1 LLAVAVLAYSF
12 FSCSKQ
18 NTSEPV
24 ILDPVAYFPLDSG
37 NYWIYQ
43 AIFITIDA
51 DVNTYDTLEVELKMT
66 YSHFDDSLNAHILE
80 RFVRPDS
87 TQNWSDY
94 DVITISW
101 TDLTM
106 QWVEDN
112 LRYVKLTNPVFNA
125 KSWDGNSYNIL
136 NDWNYYYTD
145 LNTKFENDTISYQ
158 STFRVEKR
166 DVKNVIQEQ
175 RAFEIFAE
183 NIGPVYEYYANF
195 SLQSGDVNLGESKEL
210 ILIKHGVE

>member
-1 LLAVAVLAYSF
+1 ME
-12 FSCSKQ
+12 
-18 NTSEPV
+18 N
-24 ILDPVAYFPLDSG
+24 
-37 NYWIYQ
+37 
-43 AIFITIDA
+43 
-51 DVNTYDTLEVELKMT
+51 
-66 YSHFDDSLNAHILE
+66 
-80 RFVRPDS
+80 
-87 TQNWSDY
+87 
-94 DVITISW
+94 
-101 TDLTM
+101 
-106 QWVEDN
+106 N

-195 SLQSGDVNLGESKEL
+195 SLQSGEVNLGESKEL
-210 ILIKHGVE
+210 ILIKHGAE